1 MRSPKAV
8 TPAPEQMCKIKRENI
23 RLISLDA
30 MTTLK
35 LEMGF
40 IKMEAL
46 KRSLIFSIVALPE
59 GMWPIE

>member
-1 MRSPKAV
+1 
-8 TPAPEQMCKIKRENI
+8 MCKIKRENI

-40 IKMEAL
+40 IKMEAF
-46 KRSLIFSIVALPE
+46 KRSFISSIVAL
-59 GMWPIE
+59 

>member
-1 MRSPKAV
+1 
-8 TPAPEQMCKIKRENI
+8 MCKIKRENI